1 MNSATLAWKPRP
13 LFTTGIAQGFP
24 GVRCGYDSRM
34 SKKSLPLA
42 EVLGSE
48 ASDKR
53 IDILRRIGQ
62 AGSISEA
69 ARGAGV
75 SYKAAWQALETLANL
90 AGTPLVEKAV
100 GGSGGGGAV
109 LTEAG
114 QRVLQAAGQ
123 MTQARQQ
130 VLQQLQQGDVGTSAR
145 AALALRTS
153 MRNQFPCTVAS
164 LKPHQ
169 GQVRVQLLLAD
180 GSALHSRITRES
192 AQLLALKPGL
202 AVLALCK
209 ATAVQVAARIAASP
223 TRNVLAGTVSRASR
237 AAAGGEVSLRL
248 PGGVQLVGFAAA
260 GHGLKAGQT
269 AMAAV
274 DEAGVVIASA

>member
-1 MNSATLAWKPRP
+1 
-13 LFTTGIAQGFP
+13 
-24 GVRCGYDSRM
+24 M

-42 EVLGSE
+42 DVLGFE

-109 LTEAG
+109 LTAAG
-114 QRVLQAAGQ
+114 QRVLLAAQ
-123 MTQARQQ
+123 EMARARTQ
-130 VLQQLQQGDVGTSAR
+130 VLEQLEQGDSTGR

-153 MRNQFPCTVAS
+153 MRNQFPCTVGS
-164 LKPHQ
+164 VKPHQ

-192 AQLLALKPGL
+192 VQLLGL
-202 AVLALCK
+202 RTGLPVLALCK
-209 ATAVQVAARIAASP
+209 ATAVQVARRIAPSP
-223 TRNVLAGTVSRASR
+223 TRNVVSGTVTRASR
-237 AAAGGEVSLRL
+237 AAGGGEVGLRL
-248 PGGVQLVGFAAA
+248 ASGVQLVGFAAA
-260 GHGLKAGQT
+260 GHGLKAGQP

-274 DEAGVVIASA
+274 DEAGLVIAAAG

>member
-1 MNSATLAWKPRP
+1 MN
-13 LFTTGIAQGFP
+13 
-24 GVRCGYDSRM
+24 
-34 SKKSLPLA
+34 KKTLPLA
-42 EVLGSE
+42 DVLGFE

-109 LTEAG
+109 LTAAG
-114 QRVLQAAGQ
+114 QRVLQAAEAMAG
-123 MTQARQQ
+123 ARQQ
-130 VLQQLQQGDVGTSAR
+130 VLAALEQDGATGR

-153 MRNQFPCTVAS
+153 MRNQFPCTVGA
-164 LKPHQ
+164 LQ
-169 GQVRVQLLLAD
+169 AQAGQVRVQLLLTE
-180 GSALHSRITRES
+180 GSSLYARITKES
-192 AQLLALKPGL
+192 VQLLGLRPGL
-202 AVLALCK
+202 EVLALCK
-209 ATAVQVAARIAASP
+209 ATAVQVAARMVPSP
-223 TRNVLAGTVSRASR
+223 GRNVLAGTVSRASR
-237 AAAGGEVSLRL
+237 AAAGGEVGLRL
-248 PGGVQLVGFAAA
+248 PGGVQLVGFAGA
-260 GHGLKAGQT
+260 GHGLRSAMA

-274 DEAGVVIASA
+274 DEAGVVIAAA

>member
-1 MNSATLAWKPRP
+1 MNRKT
-13 LFTTGIAQGFP
+13 
-24 GVRCGYDSRM
+24 
-34 SKKSLPLA
+34 LPLA
-42 EVLGSE
+42 EVLGFE

-109 LTEAG
+109 LTPAG
-114 QRVLQAAGQ
+114 QRVLEAAEVLAR
-123 MTQARQQ
+123 ARQQ
-130 VLQQLQQGDVGTSAR
+130 VLAQLGTGVSAPGR
-145 AALALRTS
+145 AALSLRTS
-153 MRNQFPCTVAS
+153 MRNQFPCTVGAI
-164 LKPHQ
+164 KPLQ
-169 GQVRVQLLLAD
+169 GLVRVQLLLAD
-180 GSALHSRITRES
+180 GAMLHARITRES
-192 AQLLALKPGL
+192 VQLLGL
-202 AVLALCK
+202 QAGLPVLALCK
-209 ATAVQVAARIAASP
+209 ATAVQVAQRIAPSP
-223 TRNVLAGTVSRASR
+223 TRNVLQGVVTRASR

-248 PGGVQLVGFAAA
+248 GSGVQLVGFAAA

-274 DEAGVVIASA
+274 DEAGVVMAAAG